1 MGLNGT
7 IRVPSDKS
15 ITHRAI
21 MFGAVADGRT
31 VVLKP
36 LLGEDCRST
45 IEAVRR
51 LGATVEELADELV
64 ITGVR
69 TLEAAT
75 LDCGNSGTTMRLLT
89 GLLAGYDGEFV
100 LTGDASLSKRP
111 MRRVTAP
118 LRQMKA
124 KIDGD
129 HAPLHVTG
137 GRLHGIDYTL
147 PVASAQVKSAVLLA
161 GLRATEETIV
171 REPMLSRDHTERLL
185 PLFGGNVTIGE
196 ENGVRLIRVMPSQ
209 LTGTAVTI
217 PADPSSAAFLWAGA
231 AIIANSRVTTTDV
244 CLNETRIG
252 FLRTLEKMGANVEID
267 RVRPLGEETVAD
279 VTVSTS
285 DLHGVELSGAAIP
298 HQIDE
303 LPLFALVASQASS
316 PSVVRDAAEL
326 RVKETDRI
334 VTVVTELRA
343 LGIDIHETEDG
354 FIVNPSQVRG
364 GRVMAHGDH
373 RLSMMLQVAALLTEE
388 TVEIEGMEVSDVSY
402 PHFRDDLQRLDREI
416 E

>member
-89 GLLAGYDGEFV
+89 GLLAGYDGEYV

-129 HAPLHVTG
+129 HAPLRVTG
-137 GRLHGIDYTL
+137 GR
-147 PVASAQVKSAVLLA
+147 
-161 GLRATEETIV
+161 
-171 REPMLSRDHTERLL
+171 
-185 PLFGGNVTIGE
+185 
-196 ENGVRLIRVMPSQ
+196 
-209 LTGTAVTI
+209 
-217 PADPSSAAFLWAGA
+217 
-231 AIIANSRVTTTDV
+231 
-244 CLNETRIG
+244 
-252 FLRTLEKMGANVEID
+252 
-267 RVRPLGEETVAD
+267 
-279 VTVSTS
+279 
-285 DLHGVELSGAAIP
+285 
-298 HQIDE
+298 
-303 LPLFALVASQASS
+303 
-316 PSVVRDAAEL
+316 
-326 RVKETDRI
+326 
-334 VTVVTELRA
+334 
-343 LGIDIHETEDG
+343 
-354 FIVNPSQVRG
+354 
-364 GRVMAHGDH
+364 
-373 RLSMMLQVAALLTEE
+373 
-388 TVEIEGMEVSDVSY
+388 
-402 PHFRDDLQRLDREI
+402 
-416 E
+416 